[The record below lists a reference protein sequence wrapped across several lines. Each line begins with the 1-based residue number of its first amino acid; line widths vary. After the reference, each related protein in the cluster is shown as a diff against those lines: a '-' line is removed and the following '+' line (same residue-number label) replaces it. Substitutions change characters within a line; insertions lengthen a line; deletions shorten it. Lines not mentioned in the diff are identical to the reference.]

1 MCGLLSAPRSR
12 VQTLPRLPVA
22 KPQLTTH
29 TTRNTMLRRCP
40 ESSETLPSALLAPRT
55 SFRKIASAR
64 TLNAPK
70 SCDLACAR
78 DAHRRS
84 DKASIVRSA
93 PPGPPTGRS
102 ATHKRTPRPELAT
115 LSGLRAAW
123 RASSSR
129 SESCRPRSA
138 ARFLRHRVQ
147 RSRGVRP
154 GEYTGRV
161 TCANAPGLVAAFR
174 LWSARHADRV
184 YRAHSPYQEATG
196 SGAARAHPQHRLEHW
211 RP

>member
-1 MCGLLSAPRSR
+1 MSAPRSR
-12 VQTLPRLPVA
+12 VQRLPRLPVA

-40 ESSETLPSALLAPRT
+40 ESSETLPSALLAPRKDELPQDRL
-55 SFRKIASAR
+55 SR

-161 TCANAPGLVAAFR
+161 TCAIAPGLVAAFR
-174 LWSARHADRV
+174 LWSARRADRV
-184 YRAHSPYQEATG
+184 YRAHSPYQEMMDRCHAVTCEP
-196 SGAARAHPQHRLEHW
+196 APPRKR
-211 RP
+211 

>member
-1 MCGLLSAPRSR
+1 MQNPSEPRIPHVIPCFLD
-12 VQTLPRLPVA
+12 VQRAQKHCLARSW
-22 KPQLTTH
+22 
-29 TTRNTMLRRCP
+29 RRG
-40 ESSETLPSALLAPRT
+40 R
-55 SFRKIASAR
+55 ASAR
-64 TLNAPK
+64 SPHTHLNAPK
-70 SCDLACAR
+70 SCDLVCAR

-161 TCANAPGLVAAFR
+161 TCAIAPGLVAAFR
-174 LWSARHADRV
+174 LWSARRADRV
-184 YRAHSPYQEATG
+184 YRAHSPYQEMMDRCHAVTCEP
-196 SGAARAHPQHRLEHW
+196 APPRKR
-211 RP
+211 